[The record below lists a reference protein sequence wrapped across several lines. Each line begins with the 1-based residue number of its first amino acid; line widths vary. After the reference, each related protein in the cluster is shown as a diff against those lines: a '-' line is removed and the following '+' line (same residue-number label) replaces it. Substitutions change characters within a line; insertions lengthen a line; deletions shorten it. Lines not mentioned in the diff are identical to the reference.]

1 MLDSDAFARSLSL
14 EGARSVVLAF
24 AESSIQLVPDGTLL
38 FHMALIIVM
47 VALLNATFLKPI
59 NRVLGE
65 RERRTK
71 GRLTEAQRALLTVD
85 ERIREYER
93 RLREARAQGY
103 ALMEE
108 ERAVMSR
115 EREKRVADVRS
126 EITSWL
132 SDQKQT
138 LSKNA
143 EQVKVLLKAD
153 ARNRALEISRHILR
167 REIPQGSITT

>member
-1 MLDSDAFARSLSL
+1 
-14 EGARSVVLAF
+14 
-24 AESSIQLVPDGTLL
+24 
-38 FHMALIIVM
+38 MALIIVM

>member
-1 MLDSDAFARSLSL
+1 
-14 EGARSVVLAF
+14 VLAF

>member
-1 MLDSDAFARSLSL
+1 M
-14 EGARSVVLAF
+14 LAF